1 MAHMMK
7 QAAMWKMHVC
17 WFDPNGFD
25 CPSNDRYEPYDR
37 KTMAATCKVLESP
50 TVLLSRA
57 SNVADLSLSI
67 SSFFIWFSPVFPKGK
82 VLYFTPTRRLA
93 CSCVSVF
100 EDKCWLLVF
109 YTFESLPSRLG
120 TGHIY
125 NWVFQM
131 GSRILARLLKSSY
144 SIHCASNPISTVA
157 IRCVQ
162 FKATRNAFSWHLQ
175 SITINYNQQ

>member
-1 MAHMMK
+1 M
-7 QAAMWKMHVC
+7 
-17 WFDPNGFD
+17 
-25 CPSNDRYEPYDR
+25 
-37 KTMAATCKVLESP
+37 
-50 TVLLSRA
+50 
-57 SNVADLSLSI
+57 
-67 SSFFIWFSPVFPKGK
+67 
-82 VLYFTPTRRLA
+82 LYFTPTRRLA

-109 YTFESLPSRLG
+109 YTFASLPSRLG

-175 SITINYNQQ
+175 SITINYNQLQSAIITATIIINYLCCLFWIYSGMIYESCLPTRLKVVPSSWCISWTVRGRSPFVFLWLYAISDGKLLHWLPKGVTVSH

>member
-1 MAHMMK
+1 M
-7 QAAMWKMHVC
+7 
-17 WFDPNGFD
+17 
-25 CPSNDRYEPYDR
+25 
-37 KTMAATCKVLESP
+37 
-50 TVLLSRA
+50 
-57 SNVADLSLSI
+57 
-67 SSFFIWFSPVFPKGK
+67 
-82 VLYFTPTRRLA
+82 LYFTATRRLA

-109 YTFESLPSRLG
+109 YTFASLPSRLG

-131 GSRILARLLKSSY
+131 GSRILAHLLKSSY
-144 SIHCASNPISTVA
+144 SIHCAANPISTVA

-175 SITINYNQQ
+175 SITINYNQLQSITINYNQLQSITISNNHSYNYHQLSMLSILDIFWYDLWELSPHKA